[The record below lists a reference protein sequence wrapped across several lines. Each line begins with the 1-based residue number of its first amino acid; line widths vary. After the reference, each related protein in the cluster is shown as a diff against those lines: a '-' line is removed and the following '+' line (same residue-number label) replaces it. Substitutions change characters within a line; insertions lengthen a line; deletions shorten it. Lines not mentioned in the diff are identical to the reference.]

1 VPNNSMRVSFRAAEQ
16 RGISFFAGFVESF
29 QRAKRFASIWI
40 FAAAG
45 LLALCAGCRQD
56 MHVQPRYNPFDPAD
70 FFEDGQS
77 ARTPVAGTVPRGDL
91 ATGPQELLYTGKV
104 NGAVADEFPFPVTRE
119 VLARGRERFNIYCE
133 PCHGMAG
140 DGDGM
145 IVQRGFRHPPSLHSA
160 SLRSAPAGH
169 FFDVISNGFGVMYP
183 YGYRIAP
190 RDRWA
195 IVSYVRALQLSRQA
209 SINDVPA
216 EERKKLQGES
226 R

>member
-1 VPNNSMRVSFRAAEQ
+1 MSFRE
-16 RGISFFAGFVESF
+16 AGFLESF
-29 QRAKRFASIWI
+29 QRANRVASIWI

-77 ARTPVAGTVPRGDL
+77 ARMPVAGTVPRGDL
-91 ATGPQELLYTGKV
+91 VTGPHELLYTGKV
-104 NGAVADEFPFPVTRE
+104 NGTVVDEFPFPVTRE
-119 VLARGRERFNIYCE
+119 VLERGRERFNIYCE

-169 FFDVISNGFGVMYP
+169 FFDVISNGFGAMYP

-195 IVSYVRALQLSRQA
+195 IISYIRALQLSRQA
-209 SINDVPA
+209 SINDVAP

>member
-1 VPNNSMRVSFRAAEQ
+1 MWNNSRRVPFRAAER
-16 RGISFFAGFVESF
+16 RGISLFAGFVESF
-29 QRAKRFASIWI
+29 QRAKRFPSIWI

-45 LLALCAGCRQD
+45 LLVLCAGCRQD

-77 ARTPVAGTVPRGDL
+77 ARMPVAGTVPRGDL
-91 ATGPQELLYTGKV
+91 AMGPQELLYTGKV
-104 NGAVADEFPFPVTRE
+104 NGTVVDEFPFPVTRE

-183 YGYRIAP
+183 YGYRIVP

-195 IVSYVRALQLSRQA
+195 IVSYIRALQLSRQT